1 MEKSTKKKIHVKL
14 MVFLAIISVLVIVM
28 GYKYVNR
35 FGFHGYY
42 IYKGCDAEVVHVLPE
57 GLTDEAISDAVI
69 NVEYGKEKN
78 DFDKYD
84 CLAESHYLLGVQNV
98 DDTHCKVYVM
108 SLCERYRYS
117 YTENVSGSSM
127 CRMIDFQNE
136 NGEWVMTDSWQ
147 PRDGAG
153 YTASIKQTVPK
164 EISDEAVDT
173 QIHIKE
179 LMAENTNKIK
189 KYFEKLNDSGSVNNA
204 ALLVH
209 SAE

>member
-42 IYKGCDAEVVHVLPE
+42 IYKGCNAKVVHVLPE

-179 LMAENTNKIK
+179 LMAENTNKAK
-189 KYFEKLNDSGSVNNA
+189 DYFEKLNDSGSVHNA
-204 ALLVH
+204 ALQVH
-209 SAE
+209 LAE

>member
-189 KYFEKLNDSGSVNNA
+189 KYFEKLNDSGSVHNA

>member
-14 MVFLAIISVLVIVM
+14 MVFLVIISVLVIVM
-28 GYKYVNR
+28 GYEYVNR

-42 IYKGCDAEVVHVLPE
+42 IYKGCDAKVVHVLPE

-179 LMAENTNKIK
+179 LMAENTNKAK
-189 KYFEKLNDSGSVNNA
+189 DYFEKLNDSGSVHNA
-204 ALLVH
+204 AL
-209 SAE
+209 

>member
-42 IYKGCDAEVVHVLPE
+42 IYKGCNAKVVHVLPE

-179 LMAENTNKIK
+179 LMAENTNKAK
-189 KYFEKLNDSGSVNNA
+189 DYFEKLNDSGSVHNA
-204 ALLVH
+204 AL
-209 SAE
+209 

>member
-42 IYKGCDAEVVHVLPE
+42 IYKGCNAKVVHVLPE

-69 NVEYGKEKN
+69 NVEYCKEKN

-127 CRMIDFQNE
+127 CRMIDFQKE
-136 NGEWVMTDSWQ
+136 NGEWAMTDSWQ

-179 LMAENTNKIK
+179 LMAENTNKAK
-189 KYFEKLNDSGSVNNA
+189 DYFEKLNDSGSVHNA
-204 ALLVH
+204 AL
-209 SAE
+209 

>member
-42 IYKGCDAEVVHVLPE
+42 IYKGCNAKVVHVLPE

-189 KYFEKLNDSGSVNNA
+189 KYFEKLNDSGSVHNA

>member
-42 IYKGCDAEVVHVLPE
+42 IYKGCNAKVVHVLPE

-147 PRDGAG
+147 PRDGTG

-189 KYFEKLNDSGSVNNA
+189 KYFEKLNDSGSVHNA

>member
-1 MEKSTKKKIHVKL
+1 MEYASCLQQRKPIDVTGGQTLQYFIANFLGKRRTVAEIPCHGIEAVRAVAAAAGNEQARAHALPVGNITIFNGCVIHG
-14 MVFLAIISVLVIVM
+14 VLLR
-28 GYKYVNR
+28 G
-35 FGFHGYY
+35 
-42 IYKGCDAEVVHVLPE
+42 
-57 GLTDEAISDAVI
+57 
-69 NVEYGKEKN
+69 
-78 DFDKYD
+78 
-84 CLAESHYLLGVQNV
+84 
-98 DDTHCKVYVM
+98 HCKVYVM

-189 KYFEKLNDSGSVNNA
+189 KYFEKLNDSGSVHNA

>member
-179 LMAENTNKIK
+179 LMAENTNKAK
-189 KYFEKLNDSGSVNNA
+189 DYFEKLNDSGSVHNA

>member
-179 LMAENTNKIK
+179 LMAENTNKAK
-189 KYFEKLNDSGSVNNA
+189 DYFEKLNDSGSVHNA
-204 ALLVH
+204 AL
-209 SAE
+209 

>member
-1 MEKSTKKKIHVKL
+1 MEKSSKKKIHVKL
-14 MVFLAIISVLVIVM
+14 MVFLAIVSVLVIVM
-28 GYKYVNR
+28 GYEYVNR

-42 IYKGCDAEVVHVLPE
+42 IYKGCDAKVVHTLPE
-57 GLTDEAISDAVI
+57 GLTDEAISNAVI
-69 NVEYGKEKN
+69 DVEYGKEKDN
-78 DFDKYD
+78 FDKYD

-98 DDTHCKVYVM
+98 DNTHCKVYIM
-108 SLCERYRYS
+108 SLCERYRYK

-147 PRDGAG
+147 PGDGEG

-164 EISDEAVDT
+164 ELSDEAIDT

-179 LMAENTNKIK
+179 LIAENADKAK
-189 KYFEKLNDSGSVNNA
+189 DYFEKLNDSESVDNA
-204 ALLVH
+204 
-209 SAE
+209 

>member
-189 KYFEKLNDSGSVNNA
+189 KYFEKLHDSGSVHNA